1 MMYSDASVSQD
12 HPTDTTMTAL
22 YRQLD
27 DHELGDDASFDVN
40 AGLRHLL
47 TCIEHEV
54 TSPEQAVITSSAPR
68 PRFLPR
74 RPQIAG
80 ARHGRRRSMGLYPA
94 VAVAILA
101 ILAIGR
107 AIFLP
112 GATAPN
118 PVHPFPRAVST
129 TPSIAVW
136 PLRLRP
142 GQSQMSAADM
152 KGLAT
157 EIGMIR
163 ETPTTRL
170 RVIGYASGPG
180 TSAALAFRRAENVA
194 GFLEK
199 QGISASMIEVEVLVV
214 GGVSPLLGTNSADA
228 VVVTWSTLPSPSNS
242 TSPSTAQP
250 TTSAS
255 PTPATSTTP
264 TSTPTPTPTPAT
276 STTPTSTPTPAT
288 TPTPT
293 PTPTPT
299 TAVSTPPAQTPT
311 PAPTTTTAPT
321 TATSPN

>member
-1 MMYSDASVSQD
+1 MMYSDASVSQ
-12 HPTDTTMTAL
+12 HRPTDTTMTAL

-27 DHELGDDASFDVN
+27 DHELGDDAAFDVN

-136 PLRLRP
+136 PLQLRP

-180 TSAALAFRRAENVA
+180 TSAVLAFRRAENVA

-214 GGVSPLLGTNSADA
+214 RGVSPFLGTNSADA

-264 TSTPTPTPTPAT
+264 TSTPTPAPTPTPAT

-288 TPTPT
+288 SIT

-311 PAPTTTTAPT
+311 TAPTTTPT
-321 TATSPN
+321 TTTSPN